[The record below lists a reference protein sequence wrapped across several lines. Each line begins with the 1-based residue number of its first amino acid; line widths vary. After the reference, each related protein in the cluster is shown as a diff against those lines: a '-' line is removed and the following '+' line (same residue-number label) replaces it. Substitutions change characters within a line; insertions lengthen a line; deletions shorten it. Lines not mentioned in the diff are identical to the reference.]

1 MSQSNGPLEAG
12 SSAQSIPI
20 PPRSQNN
27 SNSNGHANLSPQ
39 YALSPKS
46 PQNLPCG
53 LGDGEYPPDHPNP
66 PTDLPD
72 VTISSHGP
80 QTISDLDPA
89 QREKTI
95 VLGTRRSNL
104 AHVQTSLVRAAL
116 LPLHP
121 SFDYIISS
129 HSTVG
134 DKNQN
139 TPLHLLSPYSS
150 SQPAKSLWTDELEAK
165 LLAGELDLIV
175 NSCKDVPTTLGD
187 DFEIA
192 CMPKREDPRDGVAI
206 KEGLSHKRLEDLP
219 DGSVVGTGSV
229 RRVAQLKRAFPGLEF
244 QDMVSVFQLD
254 FVRLIADNVAR

>member
-1 MSQSNGPLEAG
+1 MSNINGKGHGHAEAG

-20 PPRSQNN
+20 PINT
-27 SNSNGHANLSPQ
+27 NGHATLSPSQ
-39 YALSPKS
+39 ALSPKS
-46 PQNLPCG
+46 PQSLPCRP
-53 LGDGEYPPDHPNP
+53 GEYPPDHPNP
-66 PTDLPD
+66 PTDMPD

-80 QTISDLDPA
+80 QTISELDPA

-104 AHVQTSLVRAAL
+104 AHCQTSLVRSAL

-150 SQPAKSLWTDELEAK
+150 AQPAKSLWTEELEAK
-165 LLAGELDLIV
+165 LLKEELDLIV
-175 NSCKDVPTTLGD
+175 HSCKDVPTTLGE

-192 CMPKREDPRDGVAI
+192 CSPEREDPRDGVAM
-206 KEGLSHKRLEDLP
+206 KEGLPYKTLEDLP
-219 DGSVVGTGSV
+219 AGSVVGTGSV
-229 RRVAQLKRAFPGLEF
+229 RRVAQLKRAFPGLVF
-244 QDMVSVFQLD
+244 QDMRGNL
-254 FVRLIADNVAR
+254 